1 MNNHMFSLSARLSV
15 SALEKQKNE
24 KIIARALDAPKK
36 AI

>member
-1 MNNHMFSLSARLSV
+1 MFSLSARAETESQ
-15 SALEKQKNE
+15 EKQKNE